1 MTNFIGIVFARSG
14 SKGLKDKNILPFNG
28 KPLIGWSIDQLKM
41 CPYIDDVIVS
51 TDSNIIADISLE
63 YGAIVPFIRP
73 PELAKD
79 TSSEWLSWKHAAL
92 ELIKLKYNFDFL
104 VSAPTTSPLR
114 ITEDVTS
121 GIEQILKD
129 NSDALISVRKSR
141 RHPAFN
147 MVKITDDNHIK
158 IYDNSES
165 YTRRQDVNPVY
176 DITTVLYIAS
186 KSHILKSD
194 GLQNGNLSYIEIPYE
209 RSIDIDD
216 QLDFDIANF
225 IFNMRKNNDQK

>member
-14 SKGLKDKNILPFNG
+14 SKGLKNKNILSFNG

-41 CPYIDDVIVS
+41 CPYINDVIVS
-51 TDSNIIADISLE
+51 TDSKIIADISRN

-73 PELAKD
+73 TELAKD

-92 ELIKLKYNFDFL
+92 ELIKLDYKFDYL

-114 ITEDVTS
+114 ITDDITR
-121 GIEQILKD
+121 GIDRILED

-147 MVKITDDNHIK
+147 IVKITDDNLIK
-158 IYDNSES
+158 IYDNSET

-186 KSHILKSD
+186 KSHILNSD
-194 GLQNGNLSYIEIPYE
+194 RLQNGNLSYIEIPYE

-225 IFNMRKNNDQK
+225 IYNMRNNYDQK